1 MTFLDIHFHP
11 HLNASGCYEGLVLFS
26 GSIWVP
32 VKRATHWRG
41 SVAGHRAHTALGEC
55 VVQRWRV
62 QLDHS
67 SNAIRT
73 RFVAEPAADFDNVC
87 ILINAFL
94 YVQKG
99 EGAEGAWLLLDQIK
113 REKGVWWMPWQ

>member
-1 MTFLDIHFHP
+1 MEVP
-11 HLNASGCYEGLVLFS
+11 HGAVEVLKIYF
-26 GSIWVP
+26 VQ
-32 VKRATHWRG
+32 VKYTNRN
-41 SVAGHRAHTALGEC
+41 
-55 VVQRWRV
+55 
-62 QLDHS
+62 S

-73 RFVAEPAADFDNVC
+73 RFVAEPAAGFDNVC
-87 ILINAFL
+87 ILINALL